1 LFAQMQFDIARV
13 RNRISRVLAAVRGA
27 MYGAGAHE
35 IVLYAV
41 RLRSDMENLFILVT
55 LGDLIGVPILPPYY
69 SLRLLPYIVPQVST
83 WKRRVLR
90 ERDILEADGLDLL
103 AG

>member
-1 LFAQMQFDIARV
+1 
-13 RNRISRVLAAVRGA
+13 

-83 WKRRVLR
+83 LKRRVLR

>member
-1 LFAQMQFDIARV
+1 MRWIELIRYRV
-13 RNRISRVLAAVRGA
+13 IRVLNALRGIV
-27 MYGAGAHE
+27 YGAAAHE
-35 IVLYAV
+35 IVLYTI
-41 RLRSDMENLFILVT
+41 RLRADMESLFILIT

-69 SLRLLPYIVPQVST
+69 SLRLLPYLVPNIAS

-90 ERDILEADGLDLL
+90 ERDILETDGLDLL

>member
-1 LFAQMQFDIARV
+1 
-13 RNRISRVLAAVRGA
+13 
-27 MYGAGAHE
+27 
-35 IVLYAV
+35 
-41 RLRSDMENLFILVT
+41 MENLFILVT

>member
-1 LFAQMQFDIARV
+1 MQLDIALV

-41 RLRSDMENLFILVT
+41 RLRSDMESLFILIT

-69 SLRLLPYIVPQVST
+69 SLRLLPFLVPNIAS

-90 ERDILEADGLDLL
+90 ERDILETDGLDLL

>member
-1 LFAQMQFDIARV
+1 MRTWFAWGCERIAKWWC
-13 RNRISRVLAAVRGA
+13 AVRQIF
-27 MYGAGAHE
+27 YGVAAHE

-41 RLRSDMENLFILVT
+41 RLRADMESLFILIT

-69 SLRLLPYIVPQVST
+69 SLRLLPYVVPNIAS

-90 ERDILEADGLDLL
+90 ERDVLDADGLDLL
-103 AG
+103 A

>member
-1 LFAQMQFDIARV
+1 MQPDIAFI
-13 RNRISRVLAAVRGA
+13 RNRISRALAAVRGVL
-27 MYGAGAHE
+27 YGAGAHE

-41 RLRSDMENLFILVT
+41 RLRSDMESLFILIT

-69 SLRLLPYIVPQVST
+69 SLRLLPFLVPNIAS

-90 ERDILEADGLDLL
+90 ERDILETDGLDLL

>member
-1 LFAQMQFDIARV
+1 MQLDIALI
-13 RNRISRVLAAVRGA
+13 RNRIAGVLAAVRGA
-27 MYGAGAHE
+27 LYGAGAHE

-41 RLRSDMENLFILVT
+41 RLRSDMESLFILIT

-69 SLRLLPYIVPQVST
+69 SLRLLPFLVPNIAS

>member
-1 LFAQMQFDIARV
+1 MKFSINPLV
-13 RNRISRVLAAVRGA
+13 NRIAQALDAFRKLA
-27 MYGAGAHE
+27 YGLTAHE
-35 IVLYAV
+35 IVLYTV
-41 RLRSDMENLFILVT
+41 RLRADLESLFILIT

-69 SLRLLPYIVPQVST
+69 SLRLLPYLVPQVSS

-90 ERDILEADGLDLL
+90 EHDILDADGLDLL

>member
-1 LFAQMQFDIARV
+1 MQLGIALV
-13 RNRISRVLAAVRGA
+13 RNRISRVLDAVRGIL
-27 MYGAGAHE
+27 YGAGAHE
-35 IVLYAV
+35 IVLYTV

-69 SLRLLPYIVPQVST
+69 SLRLLPYIVPQVSS

-90 ERDILEADGLDLL
+90 ERDILDADGLDLL
-103 AG
+103 A

>member
-1 LFAQMQFDIARV
+1 MFTQMQLEIAHV
-13 RNRISRVLAAVRGA
+13 RNRIARALAAVRGA

-35 IVLYAV
+35 IVLYTV

-55 LGDLIGVPILPPYY
+55 LGDLIGVPVLPPYY
-69 SLRLLPYIVPQVST
+69 SLRLLPYVVPQVSS

-90 ERDILEADGLDLL
+90 ERDILETDGLDLL